1 MKEAGVLETLRP
13 LFPLA
18 NFASWRFPF
27 FLPKA
32 GLHPGGQGP
41 SLRRVSR
48 PIDALLDFLRTE
60 EARGV
65 THVHLDE
72 EAKELLRDLH
82 RRARGGKVPAAS
94 VAAGPAAAAA
104 PDLSSTPTAHSAEA
118 SRAGKVSAPL
128 AAPPAPERVVIAT
141 PAGGS
146 AAEKIAALAA
156 QAENWAP
163 ARKLGTLRGT
173 MVFSIG
179 NPEADLM
186 FVGEAPGYQEE
197 QQREPFVGPA
207 GQKLDDIIKAM
218 GLSRS
223 QVYISNIVK
232 FRPAIP
238 GQTTN
243 NRKPT
248 AEEMSSCMSF
258 IRAEVEIVK
267 PRCIIALGGSA
278 GEGLLGL
285 GGSVTAMR
293 GKWHEFNGTPV
304 RVTYHPSYLLRS
316 NSVRDMRAVW
326 EDMLEDMEKL
336 DMSISDIQ
344 RGYFATKP

>member
-1 MKEAGVLETLRP
+1 MFESLRS
-13 LFPLA
+13 LFTLA
-18 NFASWRFPF
+18 NLASWRFPF
-27 FLPKA
+27 LLFKA
-32 GLHPGGQGP
+32 GLHLRGHRP

-82 RRARGGKVPAAS
+82 RRAKGGQAAK
-94 VAAGPAAAAA
+94 VAAPVAADLPSKPAKASAPPAAA
-104 PDLSSTPTAHSAEA
+104 PELVKAE
-118 SRAGKVSAPL
+118 P
-128 AAPPAPERVVIAT
+128 VVIAT

-156 QAENWAP
+156 QAESWAP
-163 ARKLGTLRGT
+163 ARKLGTLRQT
-173 MVFSIG
+173 MVFSTG

-232 FRPAIP
+232 FRPAIS

-248 AEEMSSCMSF
+248 AEEMASCMSF

-267 PRCIIALGGSA
+267 PRCIIALGGTA

-285 GGSVTAMR
+285 SGSVTAMR
-293 GKWHEFNGTPV
+293 GKWHEFGGIPV

-316 NSVRDMRAVW
+316 NSVRDKRAVW
-326 EDMLEDMEKL
+326 EDMLEAMERL
-336 DMSISDIQ
+336 GMPISDKQ